1 MVGFHRNVQV
11 RSVFL
16 PVTPPPPFHDPSPQ
30 KTRAL
35 SPAFSCSSVSVLVS
49 QHTGMEVCNSCS
61 SHTEAK
67 AKVKH
72 HSTHPPKGE
81 EPRLTTVRR
90 AVDTCTL
97 VSSGDCRGSKGREAS
112 HRSSAT
118 NTASCCLFA
127 GFALLSLALFLAEPC
142 PSSRHFSENVRTR
155 LAIFGFGAIYKTC
168 SQFELSPKHHRMSL
182 IFPLCIVSKAI
193 GE

>member
-1 MVGFHRNVQV
+1 MS
-11 RSVFL
+11 RSDQFSCQC
-16 PVTPPPPFHDPSPQ
+16 PPFHDPSPQ

-35 SPAFSCSSVSVLVS
+35 SPAFSCSSVSVSVS
-49 QHTGMEVCNSCS
+49 QHIEMEVCNSCS

-97 VSSGDCRGSKGREAS
+97 VSPGDLWDPREERLHTGALPPTLLLVAS
-112 HRSSAT
+112 
-118 NTASCCLFA
+118 LL
-127 GFALLSLALFLAEPC
+127 ALLCSLW
-142 PSSRHFSENVRTR
+142 PSSFMVHAPVPQLDFSENVI
-155 LAIFGFGAIYKTC
+155 LYKTRHFWLWRHL
-168 SQFELSPKHHRMSL
+168 QDMFT
-182 IFPLCIVSKAI
+182 I
-193 GE
+193 